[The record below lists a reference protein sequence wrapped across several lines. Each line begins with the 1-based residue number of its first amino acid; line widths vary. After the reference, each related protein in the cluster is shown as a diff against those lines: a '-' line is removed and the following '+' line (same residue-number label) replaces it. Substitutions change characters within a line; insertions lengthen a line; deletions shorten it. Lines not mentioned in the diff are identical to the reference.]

1 MLTPISPSEMP
12 QKVRGKERSAMS
24 LFAERTAA
32 EFVKGFGEG
41 QVAEVTGW
49 PLDEGRDATWCAAKA
64 ANAIRDRLFALDPDR
79 DLRKEVR
86 VTRSGER
93 VFMRRLRPRSRA

>member
-41 QVAEVTGW
+41 QVADTFGIPRKE
-49 PLDEGRDATWCAAKA
+49 A